1 MTRTAISPRFAISTF
16 SNTSYLSSTCFE
28 CLRPSEHRG
37 ITADHRG
44 NTCDHPGGHRQA
56 PSDDHGALWDHHTGT
71 HRKLSATP
79 QNAWTQE
86 PSSQFE
92 VLSGPAGTRFTE
104 VRRFEV
110 IDSTNRYLIDEALSG
125 ASEGLVA
132 VADYQTAGRGR
143 LGRRWVAPPGSN
155 LLASVLLRP
164 ALSATQLHLVTA
176 VMGLAASDACNG
188 LVGVEPTLKWPN
200 DLLVGDRKLAGI
212 LAESVQDAVVVG
224 LGLNVRWPERHSER
238 PASAQDRDN
247 RERREHG
254 EPRQDREQA
263 ITSLWLESGG
273 QTDAKAFE
281 PIAVLQAVLENL
293 EWRVGELF
301 GPEGRERQA
310 SEYRMRCG
318 TLGRHVHVSLGE
330 RTFDGT
336 ATGITPEG
344 RLEVESSDGMVEI
357 AAGDVF
363 HID

>member
-1 MTRTAISPRFAISTF
+1 
-16 SNTSYLSSTCFE
+16 
-28 CLRPSEHRG
+28 
-37 ITADHRG
+37 
-44 NTCDHPGGHRQA
+44 
-56 PSDDHGALWDHHTGT
+56 
-71 HRKLSATP
+71 
-79 QNAWTQE
+79 
-86 PSSQFE
+86 
-92 VLSGPAGTRFTE
+92 
-104 VRRFEV
+104 V

-164 ALSATQLHLVTA
+164 GLNATQLHLVTA
-176 VMGLAASDACNG
+176 VVGLAASDACSG
-188 LVGVEPTLKWPN
+188 LSRVEPTLKWPN

-212 LAESVQDAVVVG
+212 LAESVRDAVVVG

-238 PASAQDRDN
+238 PVSAEDGDN
-247 RERREHG
+247 
-254 EPRQDREQA
+254 RQDRKEAEQRSGLPDPQEQG
-263 ITSLWLESGG
+263 ITSLWLESDGR
-273 QTDAKAFE
+273 TDSKAFD
-281 PIAVLQAVLENL
+281 PIVVLRAVLENL

-301 GPEGRERQA
+301 DPEGRERQA
-310 SEYRMRCG
+310 REYRRRCG

-344 RLEVESSDGMVEI
+344 RLEVESSGGMVEI